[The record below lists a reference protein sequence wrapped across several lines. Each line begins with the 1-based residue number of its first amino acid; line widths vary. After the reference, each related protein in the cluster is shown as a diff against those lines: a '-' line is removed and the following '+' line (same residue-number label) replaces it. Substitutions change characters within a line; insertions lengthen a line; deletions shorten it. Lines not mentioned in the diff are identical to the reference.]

1 MTKNWRT
8 RVGIGLQI
16 LCGALIALGALGHS
30 AATGPRIHNSLVASN
45 LDAELQRLVIVVW
58 HFAGL
63 CMALLGGMVA
73 FATRQAGLT
82 PAALAIAMSYTAFGL
97 VAWAWSGLA
106 FFSVFAVLGL
116 AVLAAM
122 RLRCGRSTGPVDTRV
137 RPWKRRR

>member
-16 LCGALIALGALGHS
+16 LCAVLIALGALGHS
-30 AATGPRIHNSLVASN
+30 VATGPRIHSSLVASN

-63 CMALLGGMVA
+63 CMALLGGLVA
-73 FATRQAGLT
+73 FAVRWTGLT
-82 PAALAIAMSYTAFGL
+82 PAALAVAMAYTAFGL

-122 RLRCGRSTGPVDTRV
+122 RLRCGGSSGRADAREHSGIGS
-137 RPWKRRR
+137 